1 MLKSTSKFIPL
12 LIILGMILVFILSL
26 IRGTILVKKSEK
38 EINPKKQISEAQAE
52 GYSLKEIDAK
62 TGQLRWK
69 LIAKQGATEENL
81 QAALVKDI
89 IAEIYKGNEVAFN
102 LTAPSAKANTATKE
116 ILLFGNVTAKD
127 KEGNFLL
134 KSSEVALGMGA
145 SLEAQKGFNLVLKN
159 NGTISGENALIND
172 DQTKIEIVNLE
183 EAAFKDIILS
193 GKKVLI
199 IKEQNGDIKNAII
212 SDGGKIILKDQK
224 NSSLYANSIK
234 WEENGNVEAT
244 TNVTYTSEDKIFK
257 AGYLQ
262 LKPDK
267 TIFAKD
273 NVLIL
278 HGKTQC
284 TGKSFTYGN
293 DSKVVL
299 TGRPKATQG
308 DKQITADKIIYDI
321 NTEKVE
327 AFGNVQTTIIH
338 NTGDS

>member
-1 MLKSTSKFIPL
+1 MPKSISKFIPL

-26 IRGTILVKKSEK
+26 IRGTRLVQKSEK
-38 EINPKKQISEAQAE
+38 EINPKKQVSEAQAE
-52 GYSLKEIDAK
+52 GYSLKEVDAK

-69 LIAKQGATEENL
+69 LFAKHGATEESL
-81 QAALVKDI
+81 QAALIKDI
-89 IAEIYKGNEVAFN
+89 TAEIYKNNEPIFT
-102 LTAPSAKANTATKE
+102 LTAPSAKANASTKE

-134 KSSEVALGMGA
+134 KSNVVALGMGT

-159 NGTISGENALIND
+159 SGTISGENALIND
-172 DQTKIEIVNLE
+172 DQTKIEIGNLE
-183 EAAFKDIILS
+183 EAAFKNIILS

-199 IKEQNGDIKNAII
+199 LKEKNGDIKNAII
-212 SDGGKIILKDQK
+212 SEGGKVVLKDQN
-224 NSSLYANSIK
+224 NSSLYADSIK
-234 WEENGNVEAT
+234 WEGNGNVEAT
-244 TNVTYTSEDKIFK
+244 NNVTYTSEDKIFK

-284 TGKSFTYGN
+284 SGKSFTYGN
-293 DSKVVL
+293 DSKITL
-299 TGRPKATQG
+299 TGRPKAIQG
-308 DKQITADKIIYDI
+308 QKQITADKIIYDI

-327 AFGNVQTTIIH
+327 ATGNVQTTIMD
-338 NTGDS
+338 NEDS